1 MTRQRVQ
8 QIESGRTPPTVTTMN
23 KVAAAMDIDL
33 WELILDGL
41 SADDQSQ
48 LLKSLQ
54 NRASR
59 SGDQPSFATPP
70 LENRE

>member
-1 MTRQRVQ
+1 
-8 QIESGRTPPTVTTMN
+8 MN